1 MSDNP
6 FAKPG
11 HNPDVRPSAE
21 ERADVPRDGY
31 GRYLVKLP
39 GMEHMPSAP
48 VVPLTRV
55 STITKALIQKKSII
69 DWRERLIVEAA
80 ADPAN
85 AELLV
90 AIRQA
95 GGDRK
100 ELKRI
105 GEELF
110 KRGGG
115 KDRSLLG
122 TAMHD
127 FTERRNRGENLTEAD
142 MPEEHRPSLRAYEAL
157 LADRVRILP
166 GFLERR
172 ILAPWS
178 AGGTLD
184 NIVMYRN
191 DLLQPEGSDGDA
203 TGEWDMRVA
212 DLKTGRDLSKG
223 WPEKLIQLW
232 EYANS
237 EYIWNDETQTWE
249 RMPREL
255 RKDRGLII
263 HVPMDGTAHLYDV
276 DLSGMDKVVEAAMI
290 ARRHE
295 AEAHTK
301 ATMVASV
308 DMRGPAYVAPTTE
321 DQGVTITLPPPL
333 HTAEEVTQS
342 VVTAFRK
349 AKEDGCQVPIG
360 TGAVSAPGPQLSGTG
375 KSLEPIG
382 KHMDPPRRGCG
393 VCGRIGHKRGNP
405 ICLGDADPG
414 NLSSGETVA
423 TGQMPDDTST
433 DVAPVSPVDKDV
445 VAFAGQKD
453 VALSRVFNGQGTAG
467 VDYQHQT
474 GCPLNPERWPHSECP
489 NPEDRCS
496 CVPDRAGFTNR
507 GDGVFVHATC
517 GLRAP
522 APPVTVQMEPAVTL
536 NRTDGSVAG
545 VVGQPLAGPPITG
558 TELSDPPATVQGWV
572 VDWVVEDIRQA
583 QNQKAVLKIR
593 ELAISR
599 GAWNPELHD
608 PIGKA
613 RYAELSPKGTN
624 Q

>member
-11 HNPDVRPSAE
+11 HNPDVRQNAE
-21 ERADVPRDGY
+21 ERANVPRDQY
-31 GRYLVKLP
+31 GRYLVKMP

-48 VVPLTRV
+48 AVPLTRV
-55 STITKALIQKKSII
+55 STITKALIQKKSLIE
-69 DWRERLIVEAA
+69 WRERLIIAAA

-85 AELLV
+85 AELLK

-95 GGDRK
+95 DGDRK

-105 GEELF
+105 GEELY

-191 DLLQPEGSDGDA
+191 DLVQPEGSDGDA
-203 TGEWDMRVA
+203 PGEWDMRVA

-237 EYIWNDETQTWE
+237 EYIWNDETQAWE

-308 DMRGPAYVAPTTE
+308 DMRGPAYVAPE
-321 DQGVTITLPPPL
+321 LAPGSAANSVGMGRLAPEQIKADQQAFDYAASTISPEFAQALAPS
-333 HTAEEVTQS
+333 H
-342 VVTAFRK
+342 
-349 AKEDGCQVPIG
+349 
-360 TGAVSAPGPQLSGTG
+360 TGAVSAPGPQLGGTG
-375 KSLEPIG
+375 KPLEPIG

-414 NLSSGETVA
+414 NVSSGETVA
-423 TGQMPDDTST
+423 TGQMPDDTSADMT
-433 DVAPVSPVDKDV
+433 PVSPVDKDV
-445 VAFAGQKD
+445 VAFAA
-453 VALSRVFNGQGTAG
+453 VGQGFAG
-467 VDYQHQT
+467 IGEHHAP
-474 GCPLNPERWPHSECP
+474 GCPLNPERWPHTECP

-522 APPVTVQMEPAVTL
+522 APPTKLETPLIEP
-536 NRTDGSVAG
+536 
-545 VVGQPLAGPPITG
+545 
-558 TELSDPPATVQGWV
+558 ELSDPPATVQGWPG
-572 VDWVVEDIRQA
+572 DWVTEDIRQA
-583 QNQKAVLKIR
+583 QNQQAVIKIR